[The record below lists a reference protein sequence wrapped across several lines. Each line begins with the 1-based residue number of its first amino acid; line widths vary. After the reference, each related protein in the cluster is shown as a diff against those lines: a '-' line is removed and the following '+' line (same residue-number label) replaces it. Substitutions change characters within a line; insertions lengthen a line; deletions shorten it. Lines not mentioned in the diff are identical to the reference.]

1 MATPKG
7 QRIGIWV
14 IAIVMMIGTIGSFAV
29 MILANDNTKIDQAT
43 LKKQQEQAAA
53 DYQKQIDDQQK
64 AAAGLSDKYY
74 PEFSQYKDSPAAFDP
89 STIKSD
95 VIKTDLKVGDG
106 ATIDSKTNY
115 QAYYIGWN
123 PKGKSFD
130 SSFDGTKLKAP
141 IDTSTSGGLI
151 VGWEQGVVGMK
162 VGGIREISIP
172 PELAYGEKGSGD
184 DIPPNTPIKFIIM
197 VIATK

>member
-53 DYQKQIDDQQK
+53 NYQKQIDDQQK
-64 AAAGLSDKYY
+64 AAAGLSDTYY
-74 PEFSQYKDSPAAFDP
+74 PTFSQYKDTAVAFDA
-89 STIKSD
+89 SSIKSN
-95 VIKTDLKVGDG
+95 VVKTDLKVGDG
-106 ATIDSKTNY
+106 ADIASGTNY

-123 PKGKSFD
+123 PKGKVFD
-130 SSFDGTKLKAP
+130 SSFDGAKLKAP

-151 VGWEQGVVGMK
+151 VGWEQGVIGMK
-162 VGGIREISIP
+162 VGGIREIDIP
-172 PELAYGEKGSGD
+172 SELAYGEKGSGD
-184 DIPPNTPIKFIIM
+184 SIPPNTPIKFIIM
-197 VIATK
+197 IIATK

>member
-29 MILANDNTKIDQAT
+29 MILANDNTKIDQEV

-53 DYQKQIDDQQK
+53 DYQKQIDEQQK
-64 AAAGLSDKYY
+64 AAVGLSDKYY
-74 PEFSQYKDSPAAFDP
+74 PEFSPYQSSPAAFD
-89 STIKSD
+89 SSSVKSD

-130 SSFDGTKLKAP
+130 SSFDGAKLKAP
-141 IDTSTSGGLI
+141 IDTSTAGGLI

-162 VGGIREISIP
+162 VGGIREIAIP

-184 DIPPNTPIKFIIM
+184 DIPPNTPLKFIIM
-197 VIATK
+197 IIATK

>member
-29 MILANDNTKIDQAT
+29 MILANDNTKIDQAA

-74 PEFSQYKDSPAAFDP
+74 PTFSQYKDSAAVFDA
-89 STIKSD
+89 SSVKSN
-95 VIKTDLKVGDG
+95 VVKTDLKVGDG
-106 ATIDSKTNY
+106 ADITSGTNY

-123 PKGKSFD
+123 PKGKAFD

-151 VGWEQGVVGMK
+151 VGWEQGVIGMK
-162 VGGIREISIP
+162 VGGIRELAIP
-172 PELAYGEKGSGD
+172 SELAYGEKGSGD

-197 VIATK
+197 IIATK